1 MLIWHTQQRR
11 HGGPENMA
19 GVSSRITKV
28 SGGCATVRR
37 EAAERA
43 SALVVASRRAGLTY
57 SWRRAGDAADDA
69 EA

>member
-1 MLIWHTQQRR
+1 
-11 HGGPENMA
+11 MA
-19 GVSSRITKV
+19 AVSSRITKV